1 MRIIHK
7 ITQRTEPSISKYFNE
22 LKSKPLTF
30 EEEKTL
36 FNEYKINNNLIAREK
51 LIKSNLRFVISCAKN
66 YQSNSSKL
74 SLEDIIGFGNI
85 GLVNAIERYDP
96 NKGFKFIS
104 YAVYHIKQQ
113 IILALQKNNNLLSVP
128 NHHTEI
134 INKVT
139 KEIDLFHNINQRN
152 PLSEELVEYG
162 YVNEHEVSVY
172 TYSLNHKHIIGFDDV
187 VRGGNDSSE
196 ITYND
201 LIGDKNES
209 QLDKYIEKEE
219 LHYIYKTLLNKSNLN
234 YEEKLIIKYRFGI
247 GCEVRSME
255 KIANDLNFTIKK
267 TKTYYDLAMMKM
279 KRKNNYFDLLK

>member
-36 FNEYKINNNLIAREK
+36 FNDYKMNNNLMAREK

-96 NKGFKFIS
+96 NNGFKFIS

-128 NHHTEI
+128 NQQTDFS
-134 INKVT
+134 NKVT
-139 KEIDLFHNINQRN
+139 NKID
-152 PLSEELVEYG
+152 
-162 YVNEHEVSVY
+162 
-172 TYSLNHKHIIGFDDV
+172 
-187 VRGGNDSSE
+187 
-196 ITYND
+196 
-201 LIGDKNES
+201 
-209 QLDKYIEKEE
+209 
-219 LHYIYKTLLNKSNLN
+219 
-234 YEEKLIIKYRFGI
+234 
-247 GCEVRSME
+247 
-255 KIANDLNFTIKK
+255 
-267 TKTYYDLAMMKM
+267 
-279 KRKNNYFDLLK
+279 